1 MWATWK
7 ESYDTPR
14 QCIKKQSFHLAD
26 KGPYSQTHGF
36 SSSHVQMWD
45 LDHKEGWVPKIW
57 CFWIVVLEKTLESPL
72 DSKEVKLV
80 CPKESQPWIF
90 IGTTD
95 TEAETSIFLA
105 SWWEEPT
112 HWKRLWCWARLREG
126 GETGWQRMRW
136 LDGISGSLDMSLR
149 KFQKIMKDREAWRAA
164 VHRVTKNQMW
174 LSD

>member
-90 IGTTD
+90 IGTTILKLKLQYFWPVD
-95 TEAETSIFLA
+95 EKSQLTGKDSDAGQDWGKEVKQGDRGWDDWMA
-105 SWWEEPT
+105 SVAHWTWVWENS
-112 HWKRLWCWARLREG
+112 RR
-126 GETGWQRMRW
+126 
-136 LDGISGSLDMSLR
+136 
-149 KFQKIMKDREAWRAA
+149 
-164 VHRVTKNQMW
+164 
-174 LSD
+174 

>member
-7 ESYDTPR
+7 ESYDAPR
-14 QCIKKQSFHLAD
+14 QCIKKQSYHLAD
-26 KGPYSQTHGF
+26 KGPYSQTNGF

-72 DSKEVKLV
+72 DGKEIKLV
-80 CPKESQPWIF
+80 CPKGNQHWIF

-95 TEAETSIFLA
+95 TE
-105 SWWEEPT
+105 
-112 HWKRLWCWARLREG
+112 
-126 GETGWQRMRW
+126 GETPIFWPVDEKSQSLEKTLMLGKIEGRRWKGVTEDEMIGWHHC
-136 LDGISGSLDMSLR
+136 SLDMSLR
-149 KFQKIMKDREAWRAA
+149 KFQEIRKDREAWRA
-164 VHRVTKNQMW
+164 VVSGVTKNQMW